1 MQTLSTHKITTLVTF
16 VFMLVISFNG
26 AAQDD
31 KAALVDQIIQQS
43 SIKIAVQGIPQQ
55 LAQLPQM
62 FPISADDQGAF
73 VEDFMVELSSHY
85 NETDALSSMRRYFI
99 ENGEMAKLLEIQT
112 WLVSPM
118 GRRVTQTELL
128 SQQQIDVTKLQH
140 FMQSYKPKEGDIRHQ
155 QYIRLVNSL
164 DLGSKVFSLL
174 EDLAPKMFDIFAQ
187 HSSTATGLSREK
199 AESASVLF
207 QEQLSEM
214 KANFDAAVGPQ
225 MATAMA
231 YQFQDLSDDELT
243 AYANFAETEAG
254 QHFYDLTLMSST
266 DYSSEWVLNILPG
279 LAQKLEAV
287 SH

>member
-225 MATAMA
+225 MAIAMA